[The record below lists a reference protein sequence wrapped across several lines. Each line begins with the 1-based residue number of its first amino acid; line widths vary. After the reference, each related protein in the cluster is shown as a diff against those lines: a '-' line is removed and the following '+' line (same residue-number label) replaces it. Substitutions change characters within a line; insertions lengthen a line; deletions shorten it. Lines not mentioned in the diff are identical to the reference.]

1 MKNLNRKYNICVSSL
16 LILIAI
22 AGIPIIKNIMAE
34 NIYIFSAYWL
44 VLIILIYAVFP
55 RVYVRSSGT
64 QRQLVSIYALSGAVI
79 YLSIRFLLGVIM
91 QDLAESPY
99 DKSFGGLLLNL
110 ITIFLPLIVK
120 ESTRSYCIGLLGRK
134 QRYRMLLIVL
144 LTILLAATEI
154 NFGKFFQIDNYKDL
168 FIYAVKDVI
177 PIFSTGI
184 LLTVL
189 VSFGGAGAA
198 VIYTAV
204 ISVFLRIFPVL
215 PELPWIADAAIGICF
230 PILYALFVKDQQGV
244 VDKRQR
250 GDEYKLS
257 FSYLVQFFASI
268 MFYWFCIGVFP
279 IYPNVILTGSM
290 EPGIKPG
297 DAVII
302 KKISEEE
309 DIYKLA
315 VGDVINF
322 DRGEINITHRII
334 KIEEDS
340 AGNLQF
346 VTKGDNNKSE
356 DVQPVM
362 PNDINGTVIKTVPK
376 VGILALLVKARKE
389 VPDNVVDK

>member
-1 MKNLNRKYNICVSSL
+1 M
-16 LILIAI
+16 
-22 AGIPIIKNIMAE
+22 
-34 NIYIFSAYWL
+34 
-44 VLIILIYAVFP
+44 
-55 RVYVRSSGT
+55 
-64 QRQLVSIYALSGAVI
+64 
-79 YLSIRFLLGVIM
+79 
-91 QDLAESPY
+91 
-99 DKSFGGLLLNL
+99 
-110 ITIFLPLIVK
+110 
-120 ESTRSYCIGLLGRK
+120 
-134 QRYRMLLIVL
+134 
-144 LTILLAATEI
+144 
-154 NFGKFFQIDNYKDL
+154 
-168 FIYAVKDVI
+168 
-177 PIFSTGI
+177 
-184 LLTVL
+184 
-189 VSFGGAGAA
+189 
-198 VIYTAV
+198 
-204 ISVFLRIFPVL
+204 
-215 PELPWIADAAIGICF
+215 
-230 PILYALFVKDQQGV
+230 
-244 VDKRQR
+244 DKRQR

-279 IYPNVILTGSM
+279 LYPNVILTGSM